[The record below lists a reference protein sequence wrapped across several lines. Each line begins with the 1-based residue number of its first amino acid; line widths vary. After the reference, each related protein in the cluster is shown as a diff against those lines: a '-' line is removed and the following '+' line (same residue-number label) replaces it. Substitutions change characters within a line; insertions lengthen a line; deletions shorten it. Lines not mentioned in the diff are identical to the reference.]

1 VSDRRDLL
9 LGFMLVEASGF
20 AAVTMALRQGLSGVS
35 DSIWV
40 MPLLAMLGVMVVT
53 LAFRLFDL
61 RATRRAEP
69 RGDPE

>member
-1 VSDRRDLL
+1 VSERRDLL

-20 AAVTMALRQGLSGVS
+20 AAVTMALGQGLSGVS

-40 MPLLAMLGVMVVT
+40 MPLLAVLGVMVVD
-53 LAFRLFDL
+53 LAFRLLDL
-61 RATRRAEP
+61 RTSRRVDP